1 MESHWAELGS
11 SRRERM
17 LRIGLLN
24 RVLRHFGLTLSDW
37 SGALYLVRDG
47 KGRTAVVEDLGS
59 LWRQAEELAGR
70 KLDPLDP
77 SLITALSRG
86 A

>member
-1 MESHWAELGS
+1 MESHWAEQGS
-11 SRRERM
+11 SRHERM
-17 LRIGLLN
+17 LRVDLLN
-24 RVLRHFGLTLSDW
+24 RVLRHFGLGLSDW
-37 SGALYLVRDG
+37 SGAVYLLRDG

-59 LWRQAEELAGR
+59 LWRRAEELAGR

-77 SLITALSRG
+77 GLVAGLSRP

>member
-1 MESHWAELGS
+1 MESHWAETGA
-11 SRRERM
+11 SRRERL
-17 LRIGLLN
+17 LRVGLLN
-24 RVLRHFGLTLSDW
+24 RVLANFGLGLSDW
-37 SGALYLVRDG
+37 SGALYLLRDA

-77 SLITALSRG
+77 GLVTALARP